1 MSNSGSQPAPAQ
13 TALAGYETL
22 VCVTGGIAA
31 YKVCTLVSR
40 LAQAGCG
47 VTVAMSR
54 NGQRFVGPTT
64 FQALSGRPVLLS
76 QWRGGHAGAMEHLA
90 PTETAD
96 LVIVAPA
103 TANCIGKLAG
113 GIADDLISTL
123 LLGAACPVMLAP
135 AMNTRMWQHP
145 AVQRNVAFLRQSGVL
160 LVGPESGW
168 LACREVG
175 AGRMSEPEVLLEA
188 VTKQLQ
194 KNPPR
199 SRWP

>member
-1 MSNSGSQPAPAQ
+1 MSNPGPQPAPPEPK
-13 TALAGYETL
+13 LAGYETL

-54 NGQRFVGPTT
+54 SARRFVGPTT

-76 QWRGGHAGAMEHLA
+76 QWHGAHAGAMEHLA
-90 PTETAD
+90 PTEAAD
-96 LVIVAPA
+96 LVVVAPA
-103 TANCIGKLAG
+103 TANCIGKLAS

-135 AMNTRMWQHP
+135 AMNTRMWQNP
-145 AVQRNVAFLRQSGVL
+145 AVQRNIAFLRENGVQM
-160 LVGPESGW
+160 VGPESGW

-175 AGRMSEPEVLLEA
+175 AGRMSEPEALLEA
-188 VTKQLQ
+188 VTQHLQ
-194 KNPPR
+194 KAPPR